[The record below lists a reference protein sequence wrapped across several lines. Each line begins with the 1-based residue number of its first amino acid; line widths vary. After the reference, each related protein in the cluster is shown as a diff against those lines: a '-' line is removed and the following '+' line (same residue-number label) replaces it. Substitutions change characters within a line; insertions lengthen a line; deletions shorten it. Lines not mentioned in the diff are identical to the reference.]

1 MDIGVTE
8 NRKRNKRGCDWE
20 CMQYCELNYFVVSE
34 YECESSEMKY
44 DESND

>member
-20 CMQYCELNYFVVSE
+20 CM
-34 YECESSEMKY
+34 
-44 DESND
+44 